1 MAWDPDQSTS
11 GHTELHPP
19 RHDCEQ
25 PPDTPY
31 HPPARH
37 TGASDTPT
45 VSASGAQLPETSP
58 AAAKQ
63 ALTELLLGSNG
74 VAAQVPGEAPEKEK
88 WGTGRPTTPA
98 VPRCHPGLGRSPP
111 STSSGWPEFPA
122 CPLSQKLHRPPSP
135 LHARCPGLCLSLH
148 EARAVSSVCFRPSGA
163 SLPPLLFMAPPD

>member
-63 ALTELLLGSNG
+63 ALTELLLGSSG
-74 VAAQVPGEAPEKEK
+74 VAA
-88 WGTGRPTTPA
+88 
-98 VPRCHPGLGRSPP
+98 
-111 STSSGWPEFPA
+111 
-122 CPLSQKLHRPPSP
+122 
-135 LHARCPGLCLSLH
+135 
-148 EARAVSSVCFRPSGA
+148 
-163 SLPPLLFMAPPD
+163 